1 MSSNGTGSPSEELSR
16 KSMDATYLLQLRTL
30 KAFAKE
36 VESVVDAYVPHA
48 AWLSSSI
55 ATEERRV
62 YEVVV
67 VMKQLF
73 QHLEESLAPI
83 DHTHGRCLV
92 LSRSARF

>member
-1 MSSNGTGSPSEELSR
+1 MLKKLKVLS
-16 KSMDATYLLQLRTL
+16 TL
-30 KAFAKE
+30 TVQGVHQQAIGE
-36 VESVVDAYVPHA
+36 
-48 AWLSSSI
+48 
-55 ATEERRV
+55 EERRV

-83 DHTHGRCLV
+83 DHTHGRWLV